1 MNPRRSF
8 VRKIVYLVAIAA
20 LLVPLFLLSQP
31 ATTSVPGA
39 QGGPGGKL
47 AQLRE
52 ANQLSESQLGDID
65 PTSETIKLA
74 TLGMRGVATVFLW
87 DKANDYKK
95 KKDWTNLS
103 ATLNQMVKLEP
114 HFITVWRHQ
123 AWNLSYNVSAEF
135 DDYRERYRWVIR
147 GIEFLKN
154 GIRYNSREPKL
165 VWDTGWFIAQKIGRA
180 DEHKQFRRLFKA
192 DEDFNA
198 GRPIDE
204 RDNWLVGK
212 EWFAKAE
219 VMADQ
224 GMPLRGTS
232 PVIFYSDRAMCQMNY
247 SDALEKDGIFE
258 EKAKRAWQRAGAEWH
273 EFGDREITTS
283 TGERIQLNDLELHYA
298 QIGKLRAELDGIEP
312 GLREK
317 LVEQKR
323 RLLGSAERAALEKPA
338 DKREGE
344 EFRLAFEAEQKIS
357 VNDNEVARRISGEN
371 RKKALEL
378 AKRIEEIDKT
388 ASMVD
393 RYRNVVNFEYWRRR
407 ARIEQDPAALAARE
421 YIYNGDEAFA
431 RADLITA
438 RESYDKG
445 LTKWRELLDKEE
457 FKGLVDD
464 VHTGEEL
471 VEMVKVYRQILE
483 KRDEKFPEDFILAD
497 VLRKHERPEI
507 IEEQQQ

>member
-1 MNPRRSF
+1 MNPRRTF
-8 VRKIVYLVAIAA
+8 VRKIVYLVAIAL
-20 LLVPLFLLSQP
+20 LLVPLFWLSQP
-31 ATTSVPGA
+31 ATTSAPGA

-52 ANQLSESQLGDID
+52 ANGLSESQLGDID
-65 PTSETIKLA
+65 PTSETLKLA

-87 DKANDYKK
+87 EKANDYRK

-180 DEHKQFRRLFKA
+180 DEHKQFRRLFKE

-219 VMADQ
+219 QMADE

-247 SDALEKDGIFE
+247 ADGLEKDGIFE
-258 EKAKRAWQRAGAEWH
+258 EKAERAWKRAGEEWH
-273 EFGDREITTS
+273 EYGDREITTS
-283 TGERIQLNDLELHYA
+283 TGQLIQLNDLEMYLD
-298 QIGKLRAELDGIEP
+298 QIKKIRGELDNIEP
-312 GLREK
+312 GLRDR

-323 RLLGSAERAALEKPA
+323 RLLAPEELAALEKPLEE
-338 DKREGE
+338 REGE
-344 EFRLAFEAEQKIS
+344 EFRLAFEAENKLA
-357 VNDNEVARRISGEN
+357 VNDNEVARRIGGEN
-371 RKKALEL
+371 RKKALEM
-378 AKRIEEIDKT
+378 AAQIEEIEKT
-388 ASMVD
+388 TNMID
-393 RYRNVVNFEYWRRR
+393 RYRGVVNFEYWRRR
-407 ARIEQDPAALAARE
+407 AQIEQDERALAARE
-421 YIYNGDEAFA
+421 YIYEGNEAFA
-431 RADLITA
+431 KADLITA
-438 RESYDKG
+438 REAYDKG
-445 LTKWRELLDKEE
+445 LAKWRELLDQEK
-457 FKGLVDD
+457 FAGLVDD
-464 VHTGEEL
+464 SHTGEEL
-471 VEMVKVYRQILE
+471 VEMIDTYRQILE
-483 KRDEKFPEDFILAD
+483 KRDEPFPEDFILAD
-497 VLRKHERPEI
+497 VLRKHGQK
-507 IEEQQQ
+507 EE